1 MPSVPNPMCQN
12 AINVLNELA
21 GVIEC
26 QVGVDNPSVDVYY
39 DLVNTMQK
47 LPDLCGGLIDNSE
60 ILEAIVAAGAEDLLE
75 RETQRINESSEERT
89 KTDIVDGE
97 DQILSD
103 FVSLVIDRIYS
114 TATIATEIHLN

>member
-1 MPSVPNPMCQN
+1 M
-12 AINVLNELA
+12 NELS
-21 GVIEC
+21 GFIEC
-26 QVGVDNPSVDVYY
+26 QVGFDNPSVDVYY

-103 FVSLVIDRIYS
+103 IVSLVIYRIYS

>member
-12 AINVLNELA
+12 AINVLNELS
-21 GVIEC
+21 GFIEC
-26 QVGVDNPSVDVYY
+26 QVAFDNPSVDVYY

-60 ILEAIVAAGAEDLLE
+60 IMEAIVAAGAEDLLE

-114 TATIATEIHLN
+114 TATIATELHLN